1 MHMVGHE
8 DIRVKVA
15 GARLDGLLQDAQ
27 EDHSIR
33 VVAEQDAAIVPAH
46 DQVLG
51 QSCNVDSRQP
61 SHVRVTRQRQGGLQ
75 QEQKARRMAGL
86 F

>member
-1 MHMVGHE
+1 MASSRE
-8 DIRVKVA
+8 
-15 GARLDGLLQDAQ
+15 AQ

-33 VVAEQDAAIVPAH
+33 VVAEQDVAIVPAH

-61 SHVRVTRQRQGGLQ
+61 SHVRVTRQREGGLQ

-86 F
+86 FKRGQVEKLT